1 MKKNKAKKDKTKSK
15 KKKQSIINES
25 KKKKNK
31 KKNVDKN
38 KTSTKKTAKK
48 LEKAKK
54 DSIVKTTITK
64 SSKGIDDENKAIK
77 NRDSAHSPKTAESS
91 LAKAK
96 TAIKAAP
103 TIHRVKSKTMM
114 TIDNDAPT
122 DITSIITSVADALY
136 AYFSKPYILKD
147 GSSLSPAEAR
157 TLSFICA
164 EDGATLTMIA
174 TGSGATKSA
183 ATKPVNRLIE
193 KSMLIRKPMP
203 GNGREKLIVATDK
216 GKSANNEMKI
226 LKSERLG
233 KLAHLEENLSE
244 SQIEGLKNYL
254 KTLFT
259 LIQ

>member
-54 DSIVKTTITK
+54 DSIVKPTIAK
-64 SSKGIDDENKAIK
+64 SSKGVDDEKKAIGNK
-77 NRDSAHSPKTAESS
+77 GSADSPKTAEST

-96 TAIKAAP
+96 T
-103 TIHRVKSKTMM
+103 MM
-114 TIDNDAPT
+114 SIDNDAPT

-136 AYFSKPYILKD
+136 TYFSKPYIFKD

-174 TGSGATKSA
+174 SSSGATKSA

-216 GKSANNEMKI
+216 GKSTNNEMKI

-244 SQIEGLKNYL
+244 SQIEGLKKYL

-259 LIQ
+259 LIL